1 MSWAD
6 GEQSTARSFLTFP
19 VDPGKFGPARSPG
32 GRMVN
37 VKGARQAFLAQQ
49 RGQIQLLIIA
59 PILTL
64 SFLGLLVR
72 SASSAVDHRVEKK
85 KIVAELKR
93 RLDEVNIDLLQERQ
107 ESQTDSAGDSS
118 GEALEHG
125 WIAVGDGGGE
135 TTILP
140 FVSVEHSLSFDSSSL
155 FDERELDERELDES
169 GLDETAPSPQDL
181 RLSHTFPFK
190 TSYRVRKGDTLEA
203 ILQSEGVAP
212 EQIPVWIAAAKQH
225 KTLWRLQ
232 RGRHFS
238 FVFVEGDKTPKTPL
252 LKSLTYELDPL
263 SRLILEYE
271 EGKITTRKETLP
283 TTLVWRVVGGQ
294 ITRSL
299 YTAAL
304 KAGVPLRIV
313 DEMADMDWDLN
324 FSSDLKSGD
333 TFKVIFEEIQQ
344 DGAPVKYGGV
354 LAAEI
359 VNNGKT
365 STLFSLPRGKGQSP
379 SESGV
384 AASSAKT
391 HSGQRFLRYPVR
403 FTRISSV
410 FTKARFHPILKRKR
424 PHNGVDFAAP
434 RGTPVRAVADGKI
447 TTAGWVG
454 GFGRL
459 IRIDHPGPYMT
470 EYAHLNRIAKGI
482 KTGNS
487 VKRGQVIG
495 TVGSTGLATGPH
507 LHFGLFRNGRYINPL
522 SKDLPRTQQIVQRKA
537 TPDPFIAEMKK
548 TLTAYL
554 GTIEASSVPAT
565 QVLAALTKQTRESAK
580 PHS

>member
-6 GEQSTARSFLTFP
+6 GEQSTARSFLTFH

-93 RLDEVNIDLLQERQ
+93 RLDEVNTNLLQ
-107 ESQTDSAGDSS
+107 ESQTDSAWDSS
-118 GEALEHG
+118 GEALEHR
-125 WIAVGDGGGE
+125 WIVVGDGVDE

-140 FVSVEHSLSFDSSSL
+140 FVSVEHSLSLDSSSL
-155 FDERELDERELDES
+155 FDERELDES
-169 GLDETAPSPQDL
+169 GLDETAPSQQDL
-181 RLSHTFPFK
+181 SLSHTFPFK

-212 EQIPVWIAAAKQH
+212 EQIPGWIAAAKQH

-238 FVFVEGDKTPKTPL
+238 FVFVEGDKTPL

-263 SRLILEYE
+263 SQLILEYE

-294 ITRSL
+294 ITSSL

-304 KAGVPLRIV
+304 KAGVPLQIV

-344 DGAPVKYGGV
+344 DGEPVKYGGM

-365 STLFSLPRGKGQSP
+365 STLFSLPRVKGQQP
-379 SESGV
+379 SESRV

-391 HSGQRFLRYPVR
+391 HSSQRFLRYPVR

-507 LHFGLFRNGRYINPL
+507 LHFGLFKNGRYINPL

-537 TPDPFIAEMKK
+537 TPDPFVAEMKK

-554 GTIEASSVPAT
+554 ATIEASSVPAT
-565 QVLAALTKQTRESAK
+565 QVLAALTKQTQESAK